1 MEIDIMLEP
10 DVNPDQVSELA
21 QLAEGYG
28 LRALWTQNY
37 VASRDPFMILMPA
50 AKATQEI
57 QLGVVVISPYE
68 MHPMKIG
75 NALLTLN
82 ESCSG
87 RAAVVVGGGGYWC
100 ARMGIKA
107 DRMVRAIRETIEIL
121 TGASAEQPLRY
132 QGEMYSAFG
141 YHPDWATDQA
151 PRVYAGASR
160 EQMLRMGARVAD
172 GIMMSDVTR
181 GLIGEAVETVKDALQ
196 ANDRPEKGFS
206 INNAVAFHIKEE
218 RDVGLGEARRELLIR
233 GLLEEWYL
241 RSFMSE
247 EDCRIVRDNMTP
259 FYDAYRNRSTTIDGV
274 PEHIV
279 DTLVANLT
287 FAGDQDD
294 LEAKLPELEEFKA
307 AGVTEL
313 AFRVHDDPAYAIRTI
328 GERIAPVFG

>member
-21 QLAEGYG
+21 QLAESYG

-50 AKATQEI
+50 AKTTRKI
-57 QLGVVVISPYE
+57 QLGVTVVSPYE

-82 ESCSG
+82 EACGG
-87 RAAVVVGGGGYWC
+87 RAAAVIGGGGYWC
-100 ARMGIKA
+100 ARMGVKA
-107 DRMVRAIRETIEIL
+107 DRMVRAIRETIEIM
-121 TGASAEQPLRY
+121 TGASAERPLRY
-132 QGEMYSAFG
+132 QGEMYTAYG

-160 EQMLRMGARVAD
+160 TQMLRMGARVAD

-181 GLIGEAVETVKDALQ
+181 PLIGEAVQTVKDALK

-206 INNAVAFHIKEE
+206 INNVVAFHIKEDRE
-218 RDVGLGEARRELLIR
+218 VGFGEARNQLITR

-247 EDCRIVRDNMTP
+247 EDCQIVRNNMTP
-259 FYDAYRNRSTTIDGV
+259 FFTAYRNKSPVIEGV

-279 DTLVANLT
+279 DALVDNLT
-287 FAGDQDD
+287 VAGDLND

-313 AFRVHDDPAYAIRTI
+313 AFRVHEDPAYAIRAI
-328 GERIAPVFG
+328 GEKVAPALA